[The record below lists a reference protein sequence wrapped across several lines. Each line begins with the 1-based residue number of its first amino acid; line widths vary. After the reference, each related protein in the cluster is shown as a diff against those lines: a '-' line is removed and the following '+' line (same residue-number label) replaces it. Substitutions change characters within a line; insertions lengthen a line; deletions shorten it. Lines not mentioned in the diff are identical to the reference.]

1 MQYKRQAM
9 TIARG
14 KSTRANIL
22 LMFLRSAYCIV
33 AVLPALWLGGC
44 ADQLPSMQPMKRF
57 TELVRGYDETLT
69 ESEKKAAIDELQKD
83 KERQQEQLEQG
94 DGGPKTN

>member
-1 MQYKRQAM
+1 M

-22 LMFLRSAYCIV
+22 SMFLRSAYCVV
-33 AVLPALWLGGC
+33 AILPALWLGGC
-44 ADQLPSMQPMKRF
+44 ADQLPTMQPMKRF
-57 TELVRGYDETLT
+57 TELIRGYDHTLT
-69 ESEKKAAIDELQKD
+69 KAEKKAAITELMKD
-83 KERQQEQLEQG
+83 KERQQEQLQQS